1 VRESAFL
8 RYKGGMNTYTQPC
21 EYQECNCTVT
31 GGLEGAAYC
40 SAECEQRDSTDE
52 EMEATCICG
61 HPPCDTE

>member
-1 VRESAFL
+1 MS
-8 RYKGGMNTYTQPC
+8 TYTQPC

-40 SAECEQRDSTDE
+40 SDICERRDSTDE
-52 EMEATCICG
+52 ENESTCACG